1 MLLVLGVIALCMFLF
16 ITEWLRVD
24 LVALLVMVALPLLGL
39 VGGNEAF
46 AGLGSNAVVSVIAVI
61 ILGAGLDRTG
71 VINQVV
77 GPVTHLAGQ
86 SARRM
91 VVLLSLTMA
100 SVSSVMQN
108 VGAAALFLPAIRR
121 VCRQSGVAISQVL
134 MPVGFMAIL
143 GGTITLVGSS
153 PLILLNDLLTP
164 MGLEPFGLFAV
175 TPVGFCLVAA
185 GVLYF
190 LFLGRWVLPAR
201 PRGRREAGAAFDPLA
216 YYHDV
221 GELFELEVPAREGEL
236 PRVRDLSEGYM
247 VQTVAL
253 SLDGGQTKLIPP
265 NRNTRLAPGSVLA
278 VYGRRRMVV
287 RLAQRYGLVMHGE
300 PATFAAD
307 FPP

>member
-1 MLLVLGVIALCMFLF
+1 M
-16 ITEWLRVD
+16 
-24 LVALLVMVALPLLGL
+24 
-39 VGGNEAF
+39 
-46 AGLGSNAVVSVIAVI
+46 
-61 ILGAGLDRTG
+61 
-71 VINQVV
+71 
-77 GPVTHLAGQ
+77 
-86 SARRM
+86 
-91 VVLLSLTMA
+91 
-100 SVSSVMQN
+100 
-108 VGAAALFLPAIRR
+108 
-121 VCRQSGVAISQVL
+121 
-134 MPVGFMAIL
+134 
-143 GGTITLVGSS
+143 GSS

-253 SLDGGQTKLIPP
+253 SLDGGQTSSSPP
-265 NRNTRLAPGSVLA
+265 TATPASPRARPGGLR
-278 VYGRRRMVV
+278 RRRMC
-287 RLAQRYGLVMHGE
+287 APGPRYGLVMQRGTA
-300 PATFAAD
+300 PSRPT
-307 FPP
+307 FPPDGRHGGRVPPHSRWWAAPCPDRHPQRPGGAPLPSTRGEGFYYAGLSDLPLRPGNGILMFGLGNASWPCGRRGT